1 MELKEGAE
9 QSKFVTMATEQEIRE
24 KLGAALKR
32 PSVTVL
38 AEVKGVNQS
47 DRTCDI
53 DNDGVMIFGVRL
65 QSITKGDAGVLVI
78 PKIGS
83 QALCV
88 QIEDTDC
95 FMLLHASEVESIELF
110 VGDKTIAM
118 DKDGFVFN
126 GGTIGSV
133 KADKMVEWMT
143 KVYSDLQTLMVLL
156 ASFPLTTPAGPGTGS
171 VVFNSQTPQPNLND
185 FVDDTLKH

>member
-65 QSITKGDAGVLVI
+65 QSITKGNAGIFII
-78 PKIGS
+78 PKVGS

-88 QIEDTDC
+88 QIEETDQ
-95 FMLLHASEVESIELF
+95 FMLIHASEVESIELTI
-110 VGDKTIAM
+110 GGKTFEM
-118 DKDGFVFN
+118 DSNGFVFN

-133 KADKMVEWMT
+133 KADKMVEWMM
-143 KVYSDLQTLMVLL
+143 KVYADLQTLQALL
-156 ASFPLTTPAGPGTGS
+156 LSTPVAGNGAILN
-171 VVFNSQTPQPNLND
+171 VQFNPQTPSPDLSN

>member
-65 QSITKGDAGVLVI
+65 QSITKGNAGIFII
-78 PKIGS
+78 PKVGS

-88 QIEDTDC
+88 QIEETDQ
-95 FMLLHASEVESIELF
+95 FMLIHASEVESIEL
-110 VGDKTIAM
+110 TIGENTFEM
-118 DKDGFVFN
+118 DSNGFVFN

-133 KADKMVEWMT
+133 KADKMVEWMM
-143 KVYSDLQTLMVLL
+143 KVYADLQTLHALL
-156 ASFPLTTPAGPGTGS
+156 LSTPVAGNGAILN
-171 VVFNSQTPQPNLND
+171 VQFNPQTPSPDLNN

>member
-1 MELKEGAE
+1 MSKVVAE
-9 QSKFVTMATEQEIRE
+9 QLKFVTMATEQDIRD
-24 KLGAALKR
+24 KLGEALKR
-32 PSVTVL
+32 NPVTVL

-53 DNDGVMIFGVRL
+53 DNDGVMIYGVRL
-65 QSITKGDAGVLVI
+65 QPITKGNTGVFII

-88 QIEDTDC
+88 QIEATDS
-95 FMLLHASEVESIELF
+95 FMLIHASEVESIELSIE
-110 VGDKTIAM
+110 GKTFEM
-118 DKDGFVFN
+118 DKEGFVFN

-133 KADKMVEWMT
+133 KADKMVEWMA
-143 KVYSDLQTLMVLL
+143 KVYSDLQMLMGLL
-156 ASFPLTTPAGPGTGS
+156 LSSPVVGNGANLAISFNP
-171 VVFNSQTPQPNLND
+171 QTPQPNLND